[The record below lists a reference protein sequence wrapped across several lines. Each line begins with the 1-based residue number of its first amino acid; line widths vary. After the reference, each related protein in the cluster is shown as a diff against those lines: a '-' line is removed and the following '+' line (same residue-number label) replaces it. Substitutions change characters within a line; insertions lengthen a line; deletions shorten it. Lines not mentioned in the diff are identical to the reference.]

1 MKKEDLK
8 KIIREE
14 IISEMSST
22 NVENFYKYMKSA
34 KSELFKLYNT
44 TQNRN
49 IIRLWKELETLN
61 KKIQK
66 TISNI

>member
-34 KSELFKLYNT
+34 KSELFKLYNI